1 MRQHMKR
8 VARLTATHSKKLE
21 NHVHMVALHT
31 TWYHLARM
39 SSSVRMSPAMV
50 VRLTERL

>member
-8 VARLTATHSKKLE
+8 VARLTATHSKKLV

-31 TWYHLARM
+31 TWYHLARIN
-39 SSSVRMSPAMV
+39 SSVRMSSAMATGLEQ
-50 VRLTERL
+50 RL